1 MFIDLKRK
9 TFDPVLYKQKDYQ
22 GKVLAIKILSQTKL
36 FKSGSYQILDPFEDM
51 KCGDIKI
58 QFVADNSFQN
68 YEVECAGFNRFDINF
83 KGGYSTVNVPM
94 KKFESMPDGYFM
106 AVDDSETIDTEIPK
120 RFYLIKVKDILQSP
134 KQSNVNKYS
143 DGKKEYFYKVPSH
156 LVQRFQWDEQKG
168 KYIRVYP

>member
-1 MFIDLKRK
+1 MFFDPKRK
-9 TFDPVLYKQKDYQ
+9 TFDPILYKQKDYQ
-22 GKVLAIKILSQTKL
+22 GKVLAIKVLSHTKL
-36 FKSGSYQILDPFEDM
+36 FNSGAYQILDPFEDK

-58 QFVADNSFQN
+58 KFNSDNSIQN
-68 YEVECAGFNRFDINF
+68 YEVECAGYDRFDINF

-94 KKFESMPDGYFM
+94 KTFESIPDGYFM
-106 AVDDSETIDTEIPK
+106 AVDDSETINTKIPK

-143 DGKKEYFYKVPSH
+143 NGKKEYFYKVPSH
-156 LVQRFQWDEQKG
+156 LVQRFQWNEKKG